1 MIHFFRR
8 IRKQLADDNK
18 PIKYFRYA
26 IGEIV
31 LVVIGILIALSIN
44 NWNEERK
51 SDKQIDLLLNNLV
64 EAINQDLDYLKGT
77 AAVHEFRFNSLQYLL
92 KITGSTPLNIEPL
105 PKYEEMAVWKESYP
119 DTINRNFMELTLF
132 YSGENPKIVINK
144 NVIDELKNVG
154 LFSAITNESLKKAI
168 NTYYSFVNAHFQQ
181 QDWNER
187 LTSTWREFLRDNF
200 GILVTDISKADN
212 FIAFVKSNEL
222 ISIRMKEL
230 ISPAKYRSENSSI
243 AISLAEDILR
253 MINNESK
260 TL

>member
-1 MIHFFRR
+1 ME
-8 IRKQLADDNK
+8 QNK
-18 PIKYFRYA
+18 TGKYLKYA

-44 NWNEERK
+44 NWNEGRK
-51 SDKQIDLLLNNLV
+51 SDKQIELLLNNLI

-77 AAVHEFRFNSLQYLL
+77 AAVHEFRFNSLQYML
-92 KITGSTPLNIEPL
+92 KISGSTPMNFEPL
-105 PKYEEMAVWKESYP
+105 HKLEKMAVWKESYP
-119 DTINRNFMELTLF
+119 DTINRKFMELTFF

-168 NTYYSFVNAHFQQ
+168 NTYYSFVDAHFQQ
-181 QDWNER
+181 EDWNEH

-200 GILVTDISKADN
+200 GILITDISMVDDFMEA
-212 FIAFVKSNEL
+212 AKSNEL
-222 ISIRMKEL
+222 VLIRMKEL
-230 ISPAKYRSENSSI
+230 IGPAKYRSNNASI

-253 MINNESK
+253 VINNESK
-260 TL
+260 IL